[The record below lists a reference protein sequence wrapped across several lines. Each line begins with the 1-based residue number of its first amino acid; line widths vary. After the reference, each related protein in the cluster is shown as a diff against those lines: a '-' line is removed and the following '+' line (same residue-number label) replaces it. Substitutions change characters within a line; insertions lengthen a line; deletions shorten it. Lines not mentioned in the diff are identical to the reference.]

1 MIQTYNNYYFQ
12 KSKLYYQFILL
23 ESYIYFHQ
31 FICFRYS
38 LRDII
43 LFILFQFLFSNF
55 IVTKLIFTTFF
66 SYF

>member
-43 LFILFQFLFSNF
+43 LFILFKFLF
-55 IVTKLIFTTFF
+55 
-66 SYF
+66 

>member
-12 KSKLYYQFILL
+12 KNKLYYQFIQL